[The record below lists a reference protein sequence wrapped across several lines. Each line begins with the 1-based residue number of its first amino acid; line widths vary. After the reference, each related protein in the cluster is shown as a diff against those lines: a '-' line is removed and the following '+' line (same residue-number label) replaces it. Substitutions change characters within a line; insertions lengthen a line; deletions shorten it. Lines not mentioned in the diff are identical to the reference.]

1 MRVSTVARYLVTVG
15 LSVVLVACSQGQGYK
30 DLDQFMKEARND
42 PQGKIEP
49 LPEFKAYE
57 AFTYA
62 ASDRRSPFEP
72 PAEVVLESQE
82 DDEGEPE
89 SEIKPDENRPT
100 EPLERFEMSDLAMVG
115 SLQRTEEGR
124 LYALVQDPEGG
135 IHRVTVG
142 DYMGQN
148 HGRVERVTE
157 TGIQLREIVGDGSGG
172 WVKRPRTLS
181 LEQE

>member
-1 MRVSTVARYLVTVG
+1 MRVTAVARYLVIAG
-15 LSVVLVACSQGQGYK
+15 LSLVLVACSRDQGYQ
-30 DLDQFMKEARND
+30 DLDEFMKKARNE
-42 PQGKIEP
+42 PQGKVEP

-72 PAEVVLESQE
+72 PAEVVLSDQE
-82 DDEGEPE
+82 DEEDEPE
-89 SEIKPDENRPT
+89 SEIKPNENRPT

-115 SLQRTEEGR
+115 SLQRSEEGR
-124 LYALVQDPEGG
+124 LFALVQDPEGG

-148 HGRVERVTE
+148 HGRVQRVTE
-157 TGIQLREIVGDGSGG
+157 TRIQLREIVGDGSGG

>member
-1 MRVSTVARYLVTVG
+1 MRVSAIARCLVIAG
-15 LSVVLVACSQGQGYK
+15 LSLALVACSRDQGYQ
-30 DLDQFMKEARND
+30 DLDAFMKQARNE
-42 PQGKIEP
+42 PKGEVEP

-72 PAEVVLESQE
+72 PAEVVLEDE
-82 DDEGEPE
+82 GDDEDEPK
-89 SEIKPDENRPT
+89 SQIQPDENRPT
-100 EPLERFEMSDLAMVG
+100 EPLERFEVGDLAMVG
-115 SLQRTEEGR
+115 SLQRADEGQ
-124 LYALVQDPEGG
+124 LYALVRDADGG

-157 TGIQLREIVGDGSGG
+157 TRIRLREIVGDGSGG

>member
-1 MRVSTVARYLVTVG
+1 MRLTAVARYLVVTG
-15 LSVVLVACSQGQGYK
+15 LCLALVACSRDQGYQ
-30 DLDQFMKEARND
+30 DLDEFMEEARNE
-42 PQGKIEP
+42 PRGEIEP

-57 AFTYA
+57 AFTYS

-72 PAEVVLESQE
+72 PAEVSL
-82 DDEGEPE
+82 DDEDEDEDEPE
-89 SEIKPDENRPT
+89 SEVKPDENRPT
-100 EPLERFEMSDLAMVG
+100 EPLERFEIGDLAMVG
-115 SLQRTEEGR
+115 SLQRSEEGQ
-124 LYALVQDPEGG
+124 LYALIRDAEGG

-157 TGIQLREIVGDGSGG
+157 SRIQLREIVSDGSGG

-181 LEQE
+181 LEDE

>member
-1 MRVSTVARYLVTVG
+1 MRLSVVARYLVVAG
-15 LSVVLVACSQGQGYK
+15 LSVALAACSRGQGYQ
-30 DLDQFMKEARND
+30 DLDEFMEKARNE
-42 PQGKIEP
+42 PQGEIEP

-72 PAEVVLESQE
+72 PAEVVLE
-82 DDEGEPE
+82 DEGEDEDEPE
-89 SEIKPDENRPT
+89 SQVQPNENRPT
-100 EPLERFEMSDLAMVG
+100 EPLERFEISDLTMVG
-115 SLQRTEEGR
+115 SLQRADEGQ
-124 LYALVQDPEGG
+124 LYVLVRDAEGG

-148 HGRVERVTE
+148 YGRVERVTE
-157 TGIQLREIVGDGSGG
+157 SRIQLREIVGDGSGG

>member
-1 MRVSTVARYLVTVG
+1 MRVSAIARYLVIAG
-15 LSVVLVACSQGQGYK
+15 LSLALVACSQGQGYQ
-30 DLDQFMKEARND
+30 DLDAFMKQARNE
-42 PQGKIEP
+42 PRGEVEP

-72 PAEVVLESQE
+72 PAEVVLEDE
-82 DDEGEPE
+82 GDDEDEPE
-89 SEIKPDENRPT
+89 SQIQPDKNRPT
-100 EPLERFEMSDLAMVG
+100 EPLERFEIGDMAMVG
-115 SLQRTEEGR
+115 SLQRADEGQ
-124 LYALVQDPEGG
+124 LYALVRDADGG

-148 HGRVERVTE
+148 YGRVERVTE
-157 TGIQLREIVGDGSGG
+157 TRIRLREIVGDGSGG

>member
-1 MRVSTVARYLVTVG
+1 MRLSAVARYLVVTG
-15 LSVVLVACSQGQGYK
+15 LCVALAACSGGQGYQ
-30 DLDQFMKEARND
+30 DLDMFMKEARNE

-57 AFTYA
+57 AFTYS

-72 PAEVVLESQE
+72 PAEVVLDEEDE
-82 DDEGEPE
+82 DDDEPE
-89 SEIKPDENRPT
+89 SQIQPNRNRPT
-100 EPLERFEMSDLAMVG
+100 EPLERFEIGDLTMVG
-115 SLQRTEEGR
+115 SLQRADEGR
-124 LYALVQDPEGG
+124 LYALVRDAEGG

-148 HGRVERVTE
+148 YGRVKRVTE
-157 TGIQLREIVGDGSGG
+157 SRIQLREIVGDGSGG
-172 WVKRPRTLS
+172 WVRRPRTLS

>member
-1 MRVSTVARYLVTVG
+1 MRLSAVARHLVVPG
-15 LSVVLVACSQGQGYK
+15 LSLALVACSGDQGYD
-30 DLDQFMKEARND
+30 DLDEFMEEARD
-42 PQGKIEP
+42 EPKGEVEP

-62 ASDRRSPFEP
+62 AADRRSPFEP
-72 PAEVVLESQE
+72 PEEVSL
-82 DDEGEPE
+82 DDEDEDEDEPE
-89 SEIKPDENRPT
+89 SEVKPDEDRPT
-100 EPLERFEMSDLAMVG
+100 EPLERFEIDDLAMVG
-115 SLQRTEEGR
+115 SLQRAEDGE
-124 LYALVQDPEGG
+124 LYALIQDAEGG

-157 TGIQLREIVGDGSGG
+157 SRIRLREIVSDGSGG

-181 LEQE
+181 LEEE